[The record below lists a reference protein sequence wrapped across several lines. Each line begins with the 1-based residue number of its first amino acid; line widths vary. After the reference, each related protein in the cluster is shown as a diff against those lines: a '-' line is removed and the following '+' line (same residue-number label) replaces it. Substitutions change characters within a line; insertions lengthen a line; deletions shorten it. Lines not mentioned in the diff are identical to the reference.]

1 MNRSPEHPCPSCGAF
16 ARIFKNGQSQCAYCG
31 TALAPL
37 PFTHP
42 GGTYSHNSPLRV
54 GMTATI
60 SGKKFVAVG
69 RLLFEQYDE
78 GEFYRW
84 EEWVLLSQDGFAR
97 YLEFDEGKWTLT
109 EAWPGGPDELP
120 DNLSAGA
127 SVNVNGQR
135 ATITDMGV
143 CKVTGLEG
151 EIPWPV
157 KVGSPLTFVD
167 LTQDGQLLSAELDQ
181 SEGELE
187 WFQGRRMQPSEV
199 LAMFGLQKEAA
210 AETGKESA
218 KSDRKSF
225 GCLTMLL
232 SVVALC
238 GWGVGCNQHGKVVAT
253 QGVTASQIDA
263 EGMRLGPFPLTGVG
277 KVHRLRL
284 WTNGLTETSV
294 FAQAVVED
302 AEGPVFDTDGEFW
315 DESGVDDDGS
325 WHESDLQSQS
335 DFKLAKAGNYYVRL
349 TADPET
355 AATNAPVSFA
365 IEEGVMHPTPL
376 AVFGWIG
383 LPLGFV
389 FMAAGSPQ
397 ATKSVM
403 EGLADD

>member
-16 ARIFKNGQSQCAYCG
+16 ARVFKSGQSQCAYCG

-42 GGTYSHNSPLRV
+42 GGTFPYVSPLRV

-69 RLLFEQYDE
+69 RLLFEQFDE
-78 GEFYRW
+78 GETYSW

-97 YLEFDEGKWTLT
+97 YLELDEGKWTLT

-120 DNLSAGA
+120 EGLSTGS
-127 SVNVNGQR
+127 SVTLNGQR
-135 ATITDMGV
+135 ASVTDIGV
-143 CKVTGLEG
+143 CKIKGLEG

-157 KVGSPLTFVD
+157 SVGSPLTFAD
-167 LTQDGQLLSAELDQ
+167 FTQNGQLLSAELDQ

-187 WFQGRRMQPSEV
+187 WFSGRRMQPSEV

-225 GCLTMLL
+225 GCLTMIL
-232 SVVALC
+232 SLVALC
-238 GWGVGCNQHGKVVAT
+238 GWGVGCNQHGKVVAQQT
-253 QGVTASQIDA
+253 VNASEIDG
-263 EGMRLGPFPLTGVG
+263 EGLRLGPFPLTAAG

-284 WTNGLTETSV
+284 GTSGLTETSI
-294 FAQAVVED
+294 FTQAIVED

-325 WHESDLQSQS
+325 WHESDTSSQS
-335 DFKLAKAGNYYVRL
+335 DFKLAKAGSYYVRL

-365 IEEGVMHPTPL
+365 IEQGVMHPTPL
-376 AVFGWIG
+376 AIFGWIG
-383 LPLGFV
+383 LPLGFI
-389 FMAAGSPQ
+389 FLIAGSSQ
-397 ATKSVM
+397 TTKAVM
-403 EGLADD
+403 DGLADD